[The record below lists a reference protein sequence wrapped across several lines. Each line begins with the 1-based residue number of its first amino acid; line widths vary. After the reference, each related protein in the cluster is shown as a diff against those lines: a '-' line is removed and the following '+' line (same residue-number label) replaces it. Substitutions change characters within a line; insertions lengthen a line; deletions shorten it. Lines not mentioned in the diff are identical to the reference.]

1 MIQDRIYGGA
11 YGSDAYKSNTVE
23 SLAAKDTEFRSKI
36 DVRNAVA
43 EQFDRVSEDGTIFLE
58 YPLSVKGQLFD
69 VRLERLNMLLNFDYK
84 QLFNTSFD
92 KENKA
97 VGKFKK
103 AESNETDYLDGDI
116 LDDDGDKTKYF
127 KIGDNVQDIRSLVHT
142 HKLGV
147 VTGFKESIDY
157 LTQITWTRKVSFE
170 GNTPDIKQWLAA
182 IGLTKDKFYLE
193 NGYYSKGTTT
203 NILSQ
208 DILIGPDTVI
218 DIIMEANDADFNVYG
233 DAADQLV
240 LAQVIADRPIHSIIA
255 YNANDDSS
263 YFRTILLGKSFTFKL
278 YHHWLNMPINK
289 LTLDRSIISIEIRG
303 RTVK

>member
-1 MIQDRIYGGA
+1 MIQDKIYGGA

-23 SLAAKDTEFRSKI
+23 SLASKDAEFRSKI
-36 DVRNAVA
+36 DVRNAVS
-43 EQFDRVSEDGTIFLE
+43 EQFVRVGADGTIFLE
-58 YPLSVKGQLFD
+58 YPLSVRGQLFD

-84 QLFNTSFD
+84 QLFNTSF
-92 KENKA
+92 EE
-97 VGKFKK
+97 VEGHFKK
-103 AESNETDYLDGDI
+103 ADSNVAEYEDGDI
-116 LDDDGDKTKYF
+116 LDDDGDPTKKF
-127 KIGDNVQDIRSLVHT
+127 KIGSNVQDIRSLVHT

-147 VTGFKESIDY
+147 VTGYEESIDY
-157 LTQITWTRKVSFE
+157 LTQIKWTKKVSFE
-170 GNTPDIKQWLAA
+170 GNNPEIKQWLYA
-182 IGLTKDKFYLE
+182 IGLRGDIYM
-193 NGYYSKGTTT
+193 KGTTT
-203 NILSQ
+203 NIPSQ
-208 DILIGPDTVI
+208 DILIGPDAVI
-218 DIIMEANDADFNVYG
+218 DIVMEANDSDFNVYG

-303 RTVK
+303 RTLK

>member
-1 MIQDRIYGGA
+1 MIQDKIYGGA

-43 EQFDRVSEDGTIFLE
+43 EQFVRVGADGTIFLE

-84 QLFNTSFD
+84 QMFNTSFD

-97 VGKFKK
+97 IGHFKK
-103 AESNETDYLDGDI
+103 ADSNEGEYLDGDI
-116 LDDDGDKTKYF
+116 LDSDGAKTKYF

-147 VTGFKESIDY
+147 VTGYEESIDY
-157 LTQITWTRKVSFE
+157 LTQIKWTKKVSFE
-170 GNTPDIKQWLAA
+170 KNTPEIKQWLLA
-182 IGLTKDKFYLE
+182 IGLTNEIYE
-193 NGYYSKGTTT
+193 NGTTT
-203 NILSQ
+203 NIPSQ
-208 DILIGPDTVI
+208 DILIGPDAVL
-218 DIIMEANDADFNVYG
+218 DIVMEANDADFNVYG

-278 YHHWLNMPINK
+278 YHHWLNKPINK

-303 RTVK
+303 RTIK